1 MLRVECDIFCLA
13 EDDVEWEGIREQ
25 FPDEVTVDAQ
35 EDKMGRLFKTEATTY
50 KNEEMHKK
58 AGWIVRPYSSEL
70 AQS

>member
-13 EDDVEWEGIREQ
+13 EDDV
-25 FPDEVTVDAQ
+25 VTVDAQ

-58 AGWIVRPYSSEL
+58 AGWIVRPCSSEL

>member
-1 MLRVECDIFCLA
+1 M
-13 EDDVEWEGIREQ
+13 EWEGIREH